1 MCHFIVLFSNVFGA
15 MSLLL
20 FFQCFGLCLCS
31 CYYFSNVSVI
41 QKQKTLEQPIKAMRT
56 MILELFRP
64 DGVTPADR
72 LKIMVVI
79 SVFQGFW
86 LLACHFILFFFPMFW
101 GVPLFLF
108 FLLFWIPCMVSRNV
122 RERTSDKSDNRGC
135 ATHLRRSVLHPR
147 AP

>member
-1 MCHFIVLFSNVFGA
+1 MSFHCFVFQCVRRHVTFIVFSNVLDSVCAVIIF
-15 MSLLL
+15 
-20 FFQCFGLCLCS
+20 
-31 CYYFSNVSVI
+31 FSNVSVI

-86 LLACHFILFFFPMFW
+86 LLACHFILFFFQCF
-101 GVPLFLF
+101 GVCRF
-108 FLLFWIPCMVSRNV
+108 FCFFYCFGFRVW
-122 RERTSDKSDNRGC
+122 
-135 ATHLRRSVLHPR
+135 
-147 AP
+147 